1 MALRQAG
8 TVCCDSAHDG
18 RSDAADA
25 DGISGISVLLH
36 AAHPPMEQVGSP
48 GGHRHRYCW
57 LAVTVPVVAIA
68 YEAALRPSIR
78 LKVRSSPDASFLTKY
93 LKNVFRTIEKA
104 GLTAPIFEADRV
116 VKAKRVEN

>member
-1 MALRQAG
+1 MISCVVLLPQNKILLLLKRKSRSPTCGPSAYGASRQWRR
-8 TVCCDSAHDG
+8 TS
-18 RSDAADA
+18 S
-25 DGISGISVLLH
+25 SVL
-36 AAHPPMEQVGSP
+36 
-48 GGHRHRYCW
+48 

-104 GLTAPIFEADRV
+104 GLTSPIFEADRV